1 MSNEYK
7 DWVVTSL
14 QDIMFYIEDSKK
26 NFEDIA
32 CLSKQFLIIESAVDC
47 WNWLTKITSREDY
60 PSDRTNIIYSDKIRK
75 LMIEI
80 KPYTYTRA
88 YDCFSYITENS
99 NQKEVIEIA
108 ELGKRHFLTYF
119 DVDDFEEERESD
131 ECEFEEW

>member
-47 WNWLTKITSREDY
+47 WNRLTKITSREDY
-60 PSDRTNIIYSDKIRK
+60 PSDRTSIIYSDEIKR
-75 LMIEI
+75 LMYEI
-80 KPYTYTRA
+80 KPYIYTRA
-88 YDCFSYITENS
+88 YDCFSYIVENS

-119 DVDDFEEERESD
+119 DVDDFKEERELD
-131 ECEFEEW
+131 ELEFDEW